1 MAEDVALVPT
11 WEKFLDKQDKFG
23 SGHAGCP
30 LAEA

>member
-1 MAEDVALVPT
+1 MAKDVALVPT
-11 WEKFLDKQDKFG
+11 WEKFLDKFG